1 MYPTSSWL
9 PITASSTDPEVRNV
23 SPDQANLTL
32 HLEEVRDCRWEAGHD
47 FPWATASP
55 EHLALLANRRVRA
68 QRPRDD
74 WQKAVS
80 WKGPLDAQAPRVA
93 PLRALLVLQP
103 VPDGELA

>member
-1 MYPTSSWL
+1 MSVPA
-9 PITASSTDPEVRNV
+9 PVAAGASADPDEGH
-23 SPDQANLTL
+23 SDAIHGL

-47 FPWATASP
+47 FPWAMASP